1 LLKYSYISLHRK
13 HNKLNKKQETM
24 DLNGSLKALASLH
37 HAHHDVTDP
46 ISVMPKEVR
55 YIELFYEGKRVDIR
69 KTVKLF
75 FEKPSFICTDVP
87 KFWELLIADPEGYVI
102 DVAKQFRSPIITK

>member
-1 LLKYSYISLHRK
+1 
-13 HNKLNKKQETM
+13 M
-24 DLNGSLKALASLH
+24 DLNGSLKVLASLH

-55 YIELFYEGKRVDIR
+55 YIELFYEGKRVDIM

-75 FEKPSFICTDVP
+75 FEKPSFVCTDVRR
-87 KFWELLIADPEGYVI
+87 FWELLIADPEGYVI

>member
-1 LLKYSYISLHRK
+1 
-13 HNKLNKKQETM
+13 M

-37 HAHHDVTDP
+37 HVNHDVTDP

-75 FEKPSFICTDVP
+75 FEKPSFICTDVH